1 MPPLRERTEDIPL
14 LGNYFAR
21 KYAEKCNRRIAGIS
35 PEAKK
40 RLMNY
45 EWPGNVR
52 ELENAIERAV
62 VLGTTDRI
70 LADDLP
76 EAVLDADLASSG
88 ENSSNYHEN
97 VVRTKKKMIT
107 DAFKQAKGNY
117 TTAAKLLG
125 LHPNYLHRLI
135 RNLNLK
141 DELERD

>member
-1 MPPLRERTEDIPL
+1 IPL

-76 EAVLDADLASSG
+76 EAVLDADLTSSG

-117 TTAAKLLG
+117 TAAAKLLG
-125 LHPNYLHRLI
+125 L
-135 RNLNLK
+135 
-141 DELERD
+141 